1 MEQSEARR
9 KELGAFLR
17 ARREAVTPQ
26 QAGLPD
32 LGRRRTPGLRREE
45 VAQLAGIGATWYTWL
60 EQGRA
65 AGVSDQ
71 VLEAVARVL
80 RLSEAERRHM
90 LVLADRS
97 PALPEPPLTLG
108 PEHLAVLE
116 QLLPFPAAI
125 QDDAYEIVATN
136 RAYRFLFSDLD
147 AYPVQERNCAWLM
160 FTDPV
165 WRGSLVEEE
174 RVLPEIVGRLR
185 AHRAE
190 HHGGPRWSE
199 LVERLS
205 ARSEDFRQLWG
216 QREVADEGSRLR
228 AYRSPRAGLLSVH
241 FQSLWI
247 DPRRGTRLVVMSP
260 ADTATRERLERH
272 AALLE
277 AAPAWTAREGV
288 AASLAS

>member
-1 MEQSEARR
+1 MDPSDGRR

-17 ARREAVTPQ
+17 ARREKVSPQ
-26 QAGLPD
+26 QAGLPA

-45 VAQLAGIGATWYTWL
+45 VAQLAGIGTTWYTWL

-80 RLSEAERRHM
+80 DLTEAERRHM
-90 LVLADRS
+90 LVLADRA
-97 PALPEPPLTLG
+97 PVHRAPPITVG
-108 PEHLAVLE
+108 PEQIAVLE

-136 RAYRFLFSDLD
+136 RSYRYLFSDLD
-147 AYPVQERNCAWLM
+147 AYPVEERNCAWLM

-185 AHRAE
+185 AHLAE
-190 HHGGPRWSE
+190 HHDDPRWST
-199 LVERLS
+199 LVERL
-205 ARSEDFRQLWG
+205 REKSEDFRRLWEHH
-216 QREVADEGSRLR
+216 EVADERPR
-228 AYRSPRAGLLSVH
+228 RRVYASPRAGLLTVH

-247 DPRRGTRLVVMSP
+247 DRRSGARLVVMSP
-260 ADTATRERLERH
+260 ADALTRDRLERH

-277 AAPAWTAREGV
+277 AAPAWTAREDV
-288 AASLAS
+288 VTSLAG